1 VVGGRQRRQQLLTRG
16 EHRAASPSSQRG
28 VSAGQ
33 FFTHLGGLGDEFVFD
48 CHHLMLQR
56 HVPLYKP
63 IAKTSLRMLAV
74 ARCLASR
81 SRVGKYAVGP
91 LAVRRALATVVSS
104 GPPIVHEQAIR
115 LRQYQEDCI
124 QSVLSYLEKGH
135 KRLGVSL
142 ATGSGKTVS
151 LARQRAL
158 ACAELSCRSS
168 SLN

>member
-1 VVGGRQRRQQLLTRG
+1 M
-16 EHRAASPSSQRG
+16 
-28 VSAGQ
+28 
-33 FFTHLGGLGDEFVFD
+33 LGDP
-48 CHHLMLQR
+48 H
-56 HVPLYKP
+56 PSA

-81 SRVGKYAVGP
+81 SRVSKYAVGP
-91 LAVRRALATVVSS
+91 LAVRRALATVVNS

-151 LARQRAL
+151 LACQRG
-158 ACAELSCRSS
+158 SS
-168 SLN
+168 MR

>member
-1 VVGGRQRRQQLLTRG
+1 MTAVILCIGPALVYG
-16 EHRAASPSSQRG
+16 
-28 VSAGQ
+28 
-33 FFTHLGGLGDEFVFD
+33 
-48 CHHLMLQR
+48 
-56 HVPLYKP
+56 P

-81 SRVGKYAVGP
+81 SRASKYVVGP
-91 LAVRRALATVVSS
+91 LTVRRALATVVNS
-104 GPPIVHEQAIR
+104 GPPIVHEQTIR

-151 LARQRAL
+151 LAR
-158 ACAELSCRSS
+158 
-168 SLN
+168 

>member
-1 VVGGRQRRQQLLTRG
+1 MREHERLRGGVTLGRGSLGQILQLLAVLATHCLFDSHPMLRDP
-16 EHRAASPSSQRG
+16 HPS
-28 VSAGQ
+28 
-33 FFTHLGGLGDEFVFD
+33 T
-48 CHHLMLQR
+48 
-56 HVPLYKP
+56 

-91 LAVRRALATVVSS
+91 LAVRRVLATVVNS
-104 GPPIVHEQAIR
+104 GPPIAHEQVIR

-151 LARQRAL
+151 LAR
-158 ACAELSCRSS
+158 
-168 SLN
+168 